1 MLKVT
6 IVSLI
11 YQSPEYARE
20 FYKSILWST
29 PEIEEGVADFFFVAN
44 NANIQTL
51 KALRD
56 GSIPHYEL
64 DLPVLSDEEHSS
76 LGFGAPE
83 YLGRVYA
90 AYNHAISKS
99 KTDLILLL
107 NSDMVMSKGWLP
119 RMLAVYSD
127 KLALSPTLVER
138 AHPRFG
144 VYPGA
149 VEANFGSNFKNFRLN
164 EWVKFSSKSSPVK
177 VVEKSELPYMP
188 TLVRKKWFDDLGGY
202 PHGNIQGSDGYKSVS
217 KYGDQCFFE
226 RLSVYGVLHKSVEGV
241 FCYHFKEGER
251 ESSVLTYI
259 RNILVP
265 SVIRPAIRAAVRV
278 VKSFLPRPKHKN

>member
-1 MLKVT
+1 LLKVT

-29 PEIEEGVADFFFVAN
+29 PEIAAGEADFFFVAN
-44 NANIQTL
+44 NATPQTI
-51 KALRD
+51 KALRG

-64 DLPVLSDEEHSS
+64 NLPVLSDEEHSK

-90 AYNHAISKS
+90 AYNYAISKS

-107 NSDMVMSKGWLP
+107 NSDMVMSQGWLS
-119 RMLAVYSD
+119 RMLSVFSENV
-127 KLALSPTLVER
+127 ALSPVLVER
-138 AHPRFG
+138 THPRFG

-149 VEANFGSNFKNFRLN
+149 VKANFGSNFKNFRLN
-164 EWVKFSSKSSPVK
+164 EWVRFSSLSTPPK
-177 VVEKSELPYMP
+177 VIEKTELPFMP

-202 PHGNIQGSDGYKSVS
+202 PHGNIQGLDGYKSVS
-217 KYGDQCFFE
+217 KYGDQFFFE
-226 RLSVYGVLHKSVEGV
+226 KLSDYGVLHKSVEGV

-251 ESSVLTYI
+251 ESNFLTYI

-265 SVIRPAIRAAVRV
+265 SVIRPAIRYAVKIIKKLIR
-278 VKSFLPRPKHKN
+278 

>member
-1 MLKVT
+1 VLKVT

-29 PEIEEGVADFFFVAN
+29 PEIAEGVADFFFVAN
-44 NANIQTL
+44 NANPQTL
-51 KALRD
+51 NALRD
-56 GSIPHYEL
+56 GAIPHYEL
-64 DLPVLSDEEHSS
+64 NLPVLSDEEHSS
-76 LGFGAPE
+76 LGFGSPE

-90 AYNHAISKS
+90 AYNYAISKS

-107 NSDMVMSKGWLP
+107 NSDMVMSKDWLP
-119 RMLAVYSD
+119 NMLSVHSD
-127 KLALSPTLVER
+127 ELALSPTLVER

-149 VEANFGSNFKNFRLN
+149 TEANFGSSFKNFRLN
-164 EWVKFSSKSSPVK
+164 EWVKFSSQGTIPK
-177 VVEKSELPYMP
+177 VIEKSELPFMP
-188 TLVRKKWFDDLGGY
+188 TLVRKKWFDELGGY
-202 PHGNIQGSDGYKSVS
+202 PHGNIQGSEGYKSVS
-217 KYGDQCFFE
+217 KYGDQYFFE
-226 RLSVYGVLHKSVEGV
+226 KLKEYGVVHKSVEGV

-251 ESSVLTYI
+251 ESNILTFI

-265 SVIRPAIRAAVRV
+265 SVIRPAIRSAVRI
-278 VKSFLPRPKHKN
+278 VKKFLP